1 MTTTDRDEQLLLE
14 AFPFLERAPGEARR
28 LLRESS
34 TRVSLPAGTVICRE
48 GNQCANMALLL
59 SGSVRVYKIGESG
72 REITLYRL
80 GPGQSCILTASC
92 ILNDIEFPA
101 HAVVE
106 TDTEAL
112 VVPAPVFQDWTSR
125 YDVWRK
131 YVFALASQRLANVIM
146 LIEEVAFGR
155 MDKRLADYLSE
166 AAAAAE
172 EDPPVLR
179 TTHEAIAA
187 DLGSSREVVSRLL
200 KDLEVGGAIK
210 LARGTIT
217 VLHPPGVTPPN

>member
-1 MTTTDRDEQLLLE
+1 
-14 AFPFLERAPGEARR
+14 
-28 LLRESS
+28 
-34 TRVSLPAGTVICRE
+34 
-48 GNQCANMALLL
+48 MALLL

-80 GPGQSCILTASC
+80 GPGRSCILTASC
-92 ILNDIEFPA
+92 IVNDLAFPA
-101 HAVVE
+101 HAMVE
-106 TDTEAL
+106 ENVEAL
-112 VVPAPVFQDWTSR
+112 VVPAPVFQDWVSR
-125 YDVWRK
+125 HEVWRK

-155 MDKRLADYLSE
+155 MDKRLADYLS
-166 AAAAAE
+166 AAATAAE
-172 EDPPVLR
+172 GDPPVLK

-200 KDLEVGGAIK
+200 KDLEVRGVVK

-217 VLHPPGVTPPN
+217 VLQPPGRAAFELKPAPW